1 MTANHLRKLFPNQ
14 EIFNSLDRNPAGA
27 TISEADE
34 KEVKSGDEIVPTDT
48 EPSTPSTDSFN
59 PTQLDP
65 PPPIDL
71 GDPEDDSATPYAVM
85 NVIRNPFSEPPS
97 PGGESDST
105 ISAVPRASPEK
116 LEPSAEIAPKPN
128 FVSRLPRRSRPAA
141 RYVLGC
147 NIFPDAEYHSIADI
161 VKRFQSGDDETVGDS
176 ADTPSVTRTY
186 SSRSLHRSHSHRSRV
201 PDASDSDI
209 PQGQTIR
216 PRLRR
221 GKTDQPPTLR
231 ARGKT
236 RPELASDAERSYAHN
251 ASQLLQPTITR
262 RATALPDRPISR
274 RTNTNP
280 SPTPSGRTSPERG
293 ATRSRSPA
301 PPMSRRPTSSS
312 IESVKPR
319 IAGKGKAATAS
330 EGPAGRA
337 APSLSKATTRRIL
350 GTPGTR
356 VTSIARHFDRLQR
369 EAERERQKRVSNNR
383 VKRARPVTV
392 TKAKVQVFDNL
403 RDAFKDEFDTD
414 SSSEADDEEDDEMG
428 GYESPGSKPGSKASS
443 PTKSR
448 QVSPKKNNF
457 VLTPKSAT
465 AATMDATESESQ
477 SGPDNIGIS
486 ASSSLATVQSSFSD
500 HRSEMSYTDRLQ
512 IELPSFETSA
522 PLPSMPVTPQMS
534 NTDTAD
540 EGGRHMTSHMS
551 ESEMSSGPERSSIIK
566 TLTGLWAFRAGEFTP
581 LEYPLYVPLYE
592 LMMLC

>member
-1 MTANHLRKLFPNQ
+1 
-14 EIFNSLDRNPAGA
+14 
-27 TISEADE
+27 
-34 KEVKSGDEIVPTDT
+34 
-48 EPSTPSTDSFN
+48 
-59 PTQLDP
+59 
-65 PPPIDL
+65 
-71 GDPEDDSATPYAVM
+71 
-85 NVIRNPFSEPPS
+85 
-97 PGGESDST
+97 
-105 ISAVPRASPEK
+105 
-116 LEPSAEIAPKPN
+116 
-128 FVSRLPRRSRPAA
+128 
-141 RYVLGC
+141 
-147 NIFPDAEYHSIADI
+147 
-161 VKRFQSGDDETVGDS
+161 
-176 ADTPSVTRTY
+176 VTGTH

-209 PQGQTIR
+209 PQQQTIR

-221 GKTDQPPTLR
+221 GKTDQPPTIR
-231 ARGKT
+231 AREKV

-251 ASQLLQPTITR
+251 ASRLLQPTLTR
-262 RATALPDRPISR
+262 RATAMPDRPISR

-280 SPTPSGRTSPERG
+280 SPGPSRGTSPERG
-293 ATRSRSPA
+293 TFRSRSPA

-319 IAGKGKAATAS
+319 VAGKGKAVATDS
-330 EGPAGRA
+330 PAGRS
-337 APSLSKATTRRIL
+337 APSLSKATTRRML

-369 EAERERQKRVSNNR
+369 DAERERQKRVSNNR
-383 VKRARPVTV
+383 IKRARPVTV

-414 SSSEADDEEDDEMG
+414 SSSEADNEEDEDVE
-428 GYESPGSKPGSKASS
+428 GYDSTDSKPGSKASS

-448 QVSPKKNNF
+448 QLSPKKKPT
-457 VLTPKSAT
+457 LTPESV
-465 AATMDATESESQ
+465 AASTIDTLESETQ
-477 SGPDNIGIS
+477 STPDYMAIS
-486 ASSSLATVQSSFSD
+486 ASSSLATVQSGFSD

-540 EGGRHMTSHMS
+540 EGGRHMTNHMS

-581 LEYPLYVPLYE
+581 LEYPLYVASIHSLS
-592 LMMLC
+592 